1 MNSMNVQKR
10 WKRPQ
15 LTVLVRNQPQEQI
28 LSACKGSGIG
38 SGPVAVA
45 DTNCRA
51 YSTMECEGCYQISL
65 S

>member
-1 MNSMNVQKR
+1 MNSLNVQMR

-38 SGPVAVA
+38 VGPNEIGDVQ
-45 DTNCRA
+45 
-51 YSTMECEGCYQISL
+51 CEDRTSMTCDGCLQVSL